1 MKRVSHQPS
10 PVGRDRR
17 ARRGWI
23 EHGRPGGP
31 SLPLLACAVVLAS
44 CLLPLGLTF
53 AASTISTNNSFAY
66 GANIGWMDWRG
77 DAGTNGVVIGEFV
90 VSGHI
95 YAANVGW
102 ISLGSGS
109 PTNGIQYTNNSA
121 NDFGV
126 NNLGD
131 GRLRGFGYGAN
142 IGWVNFEPT
151 GDPRINLLTGNFSGF
166 AYSANCGWISLS
178 NAQAFVKT
186 DFCVAGADTD
196 GDGIADAWELQRAGN
211 LTTLTGTGD
220 ADGDGVKDVDEYRAD
235 TNPLDPSDGLRIT
248 AIAANAPGDTATLT
262 WTSRPTRLYQVQSRT
277 DLVAGAWAT
286 NSPPGLVSPDFGLTT
301 TRSVT
306 DAPVSNRFYRVQ
318 AIQPLKP

>member
-1 MKRVSHQPS
+1 MKR
-10 PVGRDRR
+10 
-17 ARRGWI
+17 I
-23 EHGRPGGP
+23 II
-31 SLPLLACAVVLAS
+31 LLLS
-44 CLLPLGLTF
+44 CLMLHPTCF
-53 AASTISTNNSFAY
+53 AASTINPTNNFAY

-109 PTNGIQYTNNSA
+109 PTNGIQYTNNSS

-151 GDPRINLLTGNFSGF
+151 GDPRINLLTGNFSGY

-196 GDGIADAWELQRAGN
+196 GDGIADAWEIQRAGN

-220 ADGDGVKDVDEYRAD
+220 ADGDGVNDVDEYRAD
-235 TNPLDPSDGLRIT
+235 TNPLDADDRLRIT
-248 AIAANAPGDTATLT
+248 AINANEPGDTATLT

-286 NSPPGLVSPDFGLTT
+286 NSPPGLVSPDFGPTT
-301 TRSVT
+301 MRSVPG
-306 DAPVSNRFYRVQ
+306 APTSQRFYRVQ